1 MTTAIAEPIFPSPN
15 LNILHVGKFY
25 PPHMGGME
33 THLQALCENLQPFV
47 SLRVVVA
54 NSGHQSTEDSIHG
67 VKVIRV
73 GTLFNFSAAAIC
85 PRMVAE
91 IRRSKADIVHLHLPN
106 PMATVAYLASGHRG
120 KLVITYHSDVVRQKF
135 LARIFQP
142 ILYRLLKRCSVIIA
156 TSPNYIATSRVLKD
170 FRDRCQVIPYGI
182 PVEQFQLPDQT
193 LVDRIREKHG
203 DRLVLSVG
211 RLVYYK
217 GFEYL
222 IRAMVKVRGRLLI
235 IGDGPLRRSL
245 EQLAIDCGVAD
256 RVVFLGE
263 VQNED
268 TIPYYHATDLFA
280 LASIARSE
288 AFGIVQLEAM
298 ACGKPVVNTWLDSGV
313 PFVSLDEVSGLTVLP
328 MDSDALA
335 GTINVLLDD
344 PELRAKYGAS
354 ARVRVREKFALEV
367 MTRRMLQ
374 LYAQV
379 AGQQTDWATGLVTDG
394 AEKGLVG
401 ATVGVTAGASAHTNH
416 QE

>member
-1 MTTAIAEPIFPSPN
+1 MTTAIAEPILTLPH

-33 THLQALCENLQPFV
+33 THLQALCENLQPFANV
-47 SLRVVVA
+47 RVLVA
-54 NSGHQSTEDSIHG
+54 NGSRQTTEDSVHG
-67 VKVIRV
+67 VNVKRV
-73 GTLFNFSAAAIC
+73 GTLFNFSAAAVC
-85 PRMVAE
+85 PGMVTE

-106 PMATVAYLASGHRG
+106 PMATVAYLVSGHRG
-120 KLVITYHSDVVRQKF
+120 KLVITYHSDVVRQKL

-142 ILYRLLKRCSVIIA
+142 ILYSLLKRCSAIIA
-156 TSPNYIATSRVLKD
+156 TSPNYIATSRVLRD

-182 PVEQFQLPDQT
+182 PVDQFQLSDRA
-193 LVDRIREKHG
+193 LVERIREKHG

-222 IRAMVKVRGRLLI
+222 IRAMAKVRGRLLI
-235 IGDGPLRRSL
+235 IGDGPLRGSL
-245 EQLAIDCGVAD
+245 EQLAKDCGVAD

-268 TIPYYHATDLFA
+268 TIPYYHAADLFA

-335 GTINVLLDD
+335 GAINVLLDD
-344 PELRAKYGAS
+344 TELRAKYGAS
-354 ARVRVREKFALEV
+354 ARKRVREKFALDV

-379 AGQQTDWATGLVTDG
+379 AGQQTDWANGLVMDE

-401 ATVGVTAGASAHTNH
+401 GTVGVTAGASACIS
-416 QE
+416 QRE